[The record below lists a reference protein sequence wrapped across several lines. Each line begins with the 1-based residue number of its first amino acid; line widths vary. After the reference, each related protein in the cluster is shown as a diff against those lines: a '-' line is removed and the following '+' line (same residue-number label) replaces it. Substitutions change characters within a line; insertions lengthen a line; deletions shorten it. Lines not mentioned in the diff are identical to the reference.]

1 MCEPLRE
8 ACERAQREER
18 CAQDHLNA
26 VLQHFGQA
34 QVQLAAEIAAAQA
47 AGNPAMA
54 GLIQLTVAISETAQE
69 LASAHAAITASEARS
84 ACAAPTP
91 QDPEVCRRAAQ
102 RVDDGVRRS
111 RDELKR
117 ALERVAA
124 RLNAQSAAA
133 AASPAGVRLIAAVE
147 TTLRTL
153 DTCP

>member
-1 MCEPLRE
+1 
-8 ACERAQREER
+8 
-18 CAQDHLNA
+18 
-26 VLQHFGQA
+26 
-34 QVQLAAEIAAAQA
+34 
-47 AGNPAMA
+47 MA